1 MKSVLITLLFCTY
14 TLVLQAQ
21 SQVLD
26 SLRQELAVAETDSL
40 QAYWYSRMAWHSFRY
55 DLDSTAHYI
64 HQARVISEQLN
75 NRSQIAV
82 LQHYQGL
89 LHRLRAEYEAALDT
103 FRRVLEY
110 YQMQG
115 DTLRMTGPLFNMG
128 VIYFEL
134 GDYEKS
140 LEYYYQELDINQQ
153 YERPLSV
160 ANSLNSIANVQKNQG
175 DYEQALATYQKAHTI
190 IEQENDNGQLATVL
204 ENMAAIYLLQG
215 KLEEAQQLAQQSLQ
229 LDEQLERPW
238 GMAHSLTTLSSV
250 LRQQGNLRQATQY
263 IQRAVQLR
271 KKLGQPMELSDSYL
285 AYSELLA
292 DMNRLDEAMSLAQQ
306 SLQLADSIGY
316 LKGLR
321 QGYTVLAQAFAKNG
335 QFEAAYQTQQ
345 QASFYRDSL
354 LTVEK
359 TRALEELE
367 VRYDL
372 RRKEQ
377 SLQRL
382 RAENKFRAATAAQE
396 RRSRIAWTMSTVLFA
411 LLAGSSLLWYRQ
423 RLAHDRLV
431 AEQAAILQ
439 DARIQ
444 QLEQE
449 QKLLTLDAMI
459 NGQEEERK
467 RIAKDLHDSLG
478 SLLSTVKLHFRA
490 IQQQIQQLEELDVYQ
505 TTNSLID
512 HASEE
517 VRRISHN
524 MMPDVLQLGLPEG
537 LEEIAQ
543 NVQQSTQLNVT
554 FQEVGFPQTEL
565 TETQKIMLY
574 RIAQELTQNALK
586 HAFAKNILLQLIWSA
601 EQVQLIVEDDGIGFD
616 TQTAKKGVGLRSIQS
631 RIEYLNGSADFDSE
645 KGVGTTVTVQA
656 PLLL

>member
-1 MKSVLITLLFCTY
+1 MKSVLITLLFCTG
-14 TLVLQAQ
+14 TFVLPAQ
-21 SQVLD
+21 KYVMD
-26 SLRQELAVAETDSL
+26 SLRQELAAAASDSL

-55 DLDSTAHYI
+55 DLDSTAQYI
-64 HQARVISEQLN
+64 RRARAISEQLHDE
-75 NRSQIAV
+75 SQIAV

-89 LHRLRAEYEAALDT
+89 LHRLRAEYDAALDT
-103 FRRVLEY
+103 FQRVLEY
-110 YQMQG
+110 YQVQG
-115 DTLRMTGPLFNMG
+115 DTFRMTGPLFNMG
-128 VIYFEL
+128 AIYFEL

-140 LEYYYQELDINQQ
+140 LDYYYRELDINQQ

-175 DYEQALATYQKAHTI
+175 DYEQALRTYQEAKDI
-190 IEQENDNGQLATVL
+190 IEQENNESQLATVL
-204 ENMAAIYLLQG
+204 ENMADIHQLQ
-215 KLEEAQQLAQQSLQ
+215 ENFDEAKKFARQSLAI
-229 LDEQLERPW
+229 DEKLERPW

-250 LRQQGNLRQATQY
+250 FRQQGDLRQAATY
-263 IQRAVQLR
+263 IQRAIRLR
-271 KKLGQPMELSDSYL
+271 EDLGQPMELSDSYL
-285 AYSELLA
+285 AYSELLIDLQQNPQA
-292 DMNRLDEAMSLAQQ
+292 TSFAQKAI
-306 SLQLADSIGY
+306 QLADSIDY

-321 QGYTVLAQAFAKNG
+321 QGYTVLARAFAQSG
-335 QFEAAYQTQQ
+335 RFEEAYQTQQ
-345 QASFYRDSL
+345 QAQQYQDSL
-354 LTVEK
+354 LNVEK
-359 TRALEELE
+359 TRALKELE

-372 RRKEQ
+372 RQKEQ
-377 SLQRL
+377 TLQTL
-382 RAENKFRAATAAQE
+382 RAENQLRAATAAQE
-396 RRSRIAWTMSTVLFA
+396 RRSRIAWTIATVLFA

-423 RLAHDRLV
+423 RLAHDRLA
-431 AEQAAILQ
+431 AEQAAALQ
-439 DARIQ
+439 NARIQ

-490 IQQQIQQLEELDVYQ
+490 IQQQIQQLEDLDVYQ

-524 MMPDVLQLGLPEG
+524 MMPDVLQLGLPEA

-543 NVQQSTQLNVT
+543 HVQQSSQLNVT

-586 HAFAKNILLQLIWSA
+586 HASAKNVLLQLIWSA
-601 EQVQLIVEDDGIGFD
+601 ENVQLIVEDDGIGFD
-616 TQTAKKGVGLRSIQS
+616 AQIAKKGVGLRSIQS
-631 RIEYLNGSADFDSE
+631 RIQYLNGSVDFDSE
-645 KGVGTTVTVQA
+645 QGAGTTVTVQA
-656 PLLL
+656 PLL